1 MFDFLKKLFYNPGVI
16 TDTENS
22 NEPKK
27 DIQNKSLVD
36 RLGVLLVHPYLERIF
51 FSSVNK
57 LYVMSTYATDF
68 NDFLNNLTTP
78 SVHRTLSAVN
88 VHAYFNKSN
97 VDLSYQLERISH
109 YIASNKINTLVEH
122 DLNEICDTFEYFL
135 FLEETSR
142 GE

>member
-1 MFDFLKKLFYNPGVI
+1 MFEFLKKLFYNPGVI
-16 TDTENS
+16 TIDENQTETKN
-22 NEPKK
+22 
-27 DIQNKSLVD
+27 DVQNKLLVD
-36 RLGVLLVHPYLERIF
+36 RLGVLLTHPYLERIF

-97 VDLSYQLERISH
+97 VDLSYQLERISY
-109 YIASNKINTLVEH
+109 YIASNKINALVEH
-122 DLNEICDTFEYFL
+122 DLTEICDTFEYFL
-135 FLEETSR
+135 FLEETSH